1 MRGIAGI
8 AYRFLSG
15 SLSTSMDFG
24 TIAMDV
30 PVGQETPGIQM
41 FSANGAPSNLLYP
54 DLAIDAAIEKAFLEL
69 ERPQYVKLETPELL
83 SPEETDW
90 TAPEFANDGHGS
102 LESSPEDPQGIQ
114 NGIHEQTQDHQNLNI
129 DTVAALKREMANHSR
144 MVGTYTTMKSAYLKL
159 CKEFNYLLGLFN
171 DNEKA
176 KIGLIHENNQLRQ
189 MLVEVIKQREIDR
202 QRYRE
207 VSMEG

>member
-1 MRGIAGI
+1 
-8 AYRFLSG
+8 
-15 SLSTSMDFG
+15 MDFC

-30 PVGQETPGIQM
+30 PVGQDLPDIHILD
-41 FSANGAPSNLLYP
+41 SNGASSGPLYP
-54 DLAIDAAIEKAFLEL
+54 DPAIDAAIEKVFLEL
-69 ERPQYVKLETPELL
+69 ERPHYVKLETPELL

-90 TAPEFANDGHGS
+90 TVPPFVEEQNVS
-102 LESSPEDPQGIQ
+102 LATSPEDPQGIQ
-114 NGIHEQTQDHQNLNI
+114 KGIHEPLQAHQNQNI
-129 DTVAALKREMANHSR
+129 NVDTVMALKREMANHSR

-189 MLVEVIKQREIDR
+189 MLVEVIKEREIDR

-207 VSMEG
+207 MPLEG

>member
-1 MRGIAGI
+1 
-8 AYRFLSG
+8 
-15 SLSTSMDFG
+15 MDFG

-30 PVGQETPGIQM
+30 PVGQETPDIQM
-41 FSANGAPSNLLYP
+41 FSANGAPSNSLYP
-54 DLAIDAAIEKAFLEL
+54 DLAIDAAIEKAFSEL
-69 ERPQYVKLETPELL
+69 ERPQYVKLETPESL